1 MIPSAI
7 LNMLMRHTL
16 RCKEATEWISRD
28 MERPLSLIQQL
39 QLRVH
44 MIMCLLCKRYAQ
56 QLRFLRRA
64 MRDQREFWPGATLS
78 SEARERLVRA
88 LKSAS

>member
-7 LNMLMRHTL
+7 HNMLMRYIP
-16 RCKEATEWISRD
+16 RCKEATEWISHD

-44 MIMCLLCKRYAQ
+44 VSMCLLCKRYAQ

-64 MRDQREFWPGATLS
+64 MRDQRRFWPDAVLS
-78 SEARERLVRA
+78 AEARERLIRT